1 MIFRIDL
8 KGQTMK
14 KVLFVYG
21 KQVCPRVYFSST
33 NINFKDCFVKE
44 VKEHEI
50 ELFNKTEGLPV
61 KIKIKRDPFLTFY
74 PNEFT
79 IPPLFSQ
86 KVLIRVK

>member
-1 MIFRIDL
+1 MKVIFRIDL

-50 ELFNKTEGLPV
+50 ELFNKNEGLPV
-61 KIKIKRDPFLTFY
+61 KIKIPAGA
-74 PNEFT
+74 N
-79 IPPLFSQ
+79 
-86 KVLIRVK
+86 